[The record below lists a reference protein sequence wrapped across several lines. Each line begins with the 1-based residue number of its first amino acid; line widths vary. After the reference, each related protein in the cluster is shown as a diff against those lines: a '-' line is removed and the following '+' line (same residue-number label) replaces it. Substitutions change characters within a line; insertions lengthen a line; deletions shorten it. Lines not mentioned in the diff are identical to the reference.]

1 MRMRIKAPTAEYNN
15 NGVFCA
21 HRPGDCALSGVASS
35 VASHDKRCRALSVA
49 LLVVRRIAGRCGP
62 VMAELTVAACM
73 PHSDGHK
80 DTKKRIY
87 AVLWR
92 QMEL

>member
-15 NGVFCA
+15 NGVSCV
-21 HRPGDCALSGVASS
+21 HRPGDCTLIGVARSAARS
-35 VASHDKRCRALSVA
+35 LWYGALPGVA
-49 LLVVRRIAGRCGP
+49 

-73 PHSDGHK
+73 PHAGGHK

-87 AVLWR
+87 AVFGR